1 MLESELHHRIRLAA
15 AEASNAAAAAGVVVV
30 GPGDDCAV
38 VATPAASQLLTVDHL
53 IEGRHFVGPF
63 APQAGAAA
71 GTPLELIARKAIARS
86 VSDIAAM
93 AGRPAW
99 ALATAAF
106 PAGTPQAAAD
116 ELCDWLFRWA
126 TTFGCPLVGGDVA
139 AFSASQTP
147 LVLTVTVGGTPHEGR
162 GPVLRS
168 TAKPGDA
175 VYITG
180 PMGNSLASG
189 RHLTFTPRTR
199 EAAVLASVLGT
210 GLHAMMDL
218 SDGLGRDGAR
228 IARASNVR
236 LILDP
241 SSFPINADVPQVR
254 GHDAAAGGFGGHPHS
269 RALAAASDGEDYELL
284 LTAPPLSTAETAA
297 LIAAGVVLHRIG
309 EVESAGP
316 GTPAGCFVVTTGS
329 SDSPERLVSF
339 DSCGFE
345 HA

>member
-1 MLESELHHRIRLAA
+1 VLESELHNRIRLAA
-15 AEASNAAAAAGVVVV
+15 AEATNAAAAAGVVIV

-38 VATPAASQLLTVDHL
+38 VATPATSQLLTVDHL
-53 IEGRHFVGPF
+53 IECRHFVGPF
-63 APQAGAAA
+63 APQAGVAA
-71 GTPLELIARKAIARS
+71 GTPLELIARKAMARS

-93 AGRPAW
+93 AGRPTW

-106 PAGTPQAAAD
+106 PAGTQQAAAD

-126 TTFGCPLVGGDVA
+126 TRFGCPLVGGDIA
-139 AFSASQTP
+139 AFSTSQMP
-147 LVLTVTVGGTPHEGR
+147 LVLTVTVGGTPHEVR

-168 TAKPGDA
+168 TARPGDA

-199 EAAVLASVLGT
+199 EGGVLASVLGT

-236 LILDP
+236 LVLDP
-241 SSFPINADVPQVR
+241 ATFPINADVPQVR
-254 GHDAAAGGFGGHPHS
+254 GPGAGPGPFAAHPHG

-284 LTAPPLSTAETAA
+284 LTAPPLSASEIDA
-297 LIAAGVVLHRIG
+297 LNAAGVVLHCIG
-309 EVESAGP
+309 RVEAAGP
-316 GTPAGCFVVTTGS
+316 GLPAGCFVTATRPSGAA
-329 SDSPERLVSF
+329 DGLVSF
-339 DSCGFE
+339 DSGGFE